1 MLIQKHHNQLTVTK
15 NLDIT
20 CGAAVVLILKNV
32 KVIRFTNEKVKS
44 STKTAIGVTLMFF
57 IKYDW

>member
-1 MLIQKHHNQLTVTK
+1 MVTK

-44 STKTAIGVTLMFF
+44 PTKTAIGVTLMFF
-57 IKYDW
+57 IEYDW

>member
-1 MLIQKHHNQLTVTK
+1 MLIQKHHNQLMVTK

-44 STKTAIGVTLMFF
+44 PTKTAIGVTLMFF
-57 IKYDW
+57 IEYDW